1 MPRFLDS
8 GLDPIPPPTD
18 DGKTNQHPIIT
29 KPRISISPRCQ
40 IGAVVITPG
49 VAHIRKSQPNVA
61 AVLVEA
67 QPVLTVLGAVGQGEV
82 GHVAQEE
89 KASPVVA
96 PNIPST
102 TSNELGFTRS

>member
-1 MPRFLDS
+1 M
-8 GLDPIPPPTD
+8 
-18 DGKTNQHPIIT
+18 
-29 KPRISISPRCQ
+29 CQ

-49 VAHIRKSQPNVA
+49 VAHIRKSPPDVA

-89 KASPVVA
+89 KASPVA